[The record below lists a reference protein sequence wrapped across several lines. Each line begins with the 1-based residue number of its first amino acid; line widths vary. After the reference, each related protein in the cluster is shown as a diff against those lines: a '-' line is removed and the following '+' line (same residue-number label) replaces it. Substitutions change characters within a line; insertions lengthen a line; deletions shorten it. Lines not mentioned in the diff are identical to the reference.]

1 MKKKLLIIVLAAVI
15 LAAGVAAFLLFGNAD
30 PHKDELILYLP
41 FDEGK
46 GVTVADASG
55 NLPEAEID
63 YGLNPAVYQ
72 SADQEPQWRKGGI
85 EGGCLLFDGGT
96 TYITYNKNDAKIG
109 GSALTVSVW
118 VAPRTELNSPCYR
131 SLFLRKV

>member
-72 SADQEPQWRKGGI
+72 SADQAGKLGGR
-85 EGGCLLFDGGT
+85 T
-96 TYITYNKNDAKIG
+96 DAKCNDTQ
-109 GSALTVSVW
+109 S
-118 VAPRTELNSPCYR
+118 RYR
-131 SLFLRKV
+131 SIP